1 MSLKETFRTFIKG
14 NEDKFSYKDPTSRL
28 KITKELNRLIQTV
41 DHKRPIIV
49 VSIGTDRS
57 TGDSLGPLVGTH
69 LSKFKDRPYFIYGTL
84 ENPVHAVNL
93 KSTLEEINQEHQN
106 PFIIAIDACLGR
118 HYNIG
123 MITIGHGPLIPGAG
137 VKKDL
142 PPVGHMHIT
151 GIVNISGYM
160 EYIVLQNT
168 RLSLVMNMAEI
179 IGDCLHRALIKHY
192 IQSSPAK
199 ITIK

>member
-14 NEDKFSYKDPTSRL
+14 NEDKISYKDPTSRL
-28 KITKELNRLIQTV
+28 KITKEIDRLMQGVERNRPV
-41 DHKRPIIV
+41 IV
-49 VSIGTDRS
+49 VAIGTDRS
-57 TGDSLGPLVGTH
+57 TGDSLGPLAGTH
-69 LSKFKDRPYFIYGTL
+69 LLKYKERPYIVYGTL
-84 ENPVHAVNL
+84 EHPVHAINL
-93 KSTLEEINQEHQN
+93 KSTITEIHEQYQN
-106 PFIIAIDACLGR
+106 PFIIAVDACLGR

-123 MITIGHGPLIPGAG
+123 MITVGKGPLIPGAG

-142 PPVGHMHIT
+142 PPVGHIHIT

-179 IGDCLHRALIKHY
+179 IGDCLHRSLTRHY
-192 IQSSPAK
+192 IRTSPAK
-199 ITIK
+199 ITFK

>member
-1 MSLKETFRTFIKG
+1 MSLKDTFKTLVKG
-14 NEDKFSYKDPTSRL
+14 NEDKISYKDPTSRI
-28 KITKELNRLIQTV
+28 KITKGIDQLLNRVGHL
-41 DHKRPIIV
+41 RPIIV

-57 TGDSLGPLVGTH
+57 TGDSLGPLVGTR
-69 LSKFKDRPYFIYGTL
+69 LSQHKERPYIIYGTL
-84 ENPVHAVNL
+84 DQPVHAVNL
-93 KSTLEEINQEHQN
+93 RDKIQEINQQYQN
-106 PFIIAIDACLGR
+106 PFIIAVDACLGR

-123 MITIGHGPLIPGAG
+123 MITVNSGPVIPGAG

-151 GIVNISGYM
+151 GIVNVSGYM

-179 IGDCLHRALIKHY
+179 ISDSLHRSLTRHY
-192 IQSSPAK
+192 IQSSSAK
-199 ITIK
+199 VNIK